1 MIYKLKD
8 FLESIGYQGFAE
20 FDLKYDIRD
29 KKYKVFEVN
38 PRQSRSGYYF
48 CACGHNL
55 VKLLID
61 DLFYNSLDNNKF
73 ELVKNNVVLSFV
85 PKSVIKKYVTS
96 DNLKAEI
103 NRIGNIVRPLR
114 YAEDMPFS
122 RRKYLFMRDR
132 NYVKKYRKYT
142 F

>member
-1 MIYKLKD
+1 MIYVIK
-8 FLESIGYQGFAE
+8 SIKF
-20 FDLKYDIRD
+20 
-29 KKYKVFEVN
+29 FEVN

-103 NRIGNIVRPLR
+103 NRELAILLDLFVMLKICHLVEENIFL
-114 YAEDMPFS
+114 
-122 RRKYLFMRDR
+122 
-132 NYVKKYRKYT
+132 
-142 F
+142 

>member
-1 MIYKLKD
+1 MCCGMA
-8 FLESIGYQGFAE
+8 SISCLY
-20 FDLKYDIRD
+20 
-29 KKYKVFEVN
+29 
-38 PRQSRSGYYF
+38 
-48 CACGHNL
+48 
-55 VKLLID
+55 
-61 DLFYNSLDNNKF
+61 KF

-103 NRIGNIVRPLR
+103 KKIGNIVRPLR
-114 YAEDMPFS
+114 YSEDMPFS